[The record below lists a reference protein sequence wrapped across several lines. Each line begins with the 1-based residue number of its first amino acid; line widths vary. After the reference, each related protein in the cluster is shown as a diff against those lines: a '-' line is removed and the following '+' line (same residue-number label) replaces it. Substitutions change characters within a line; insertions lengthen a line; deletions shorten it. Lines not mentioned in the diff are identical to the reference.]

1 MTQCLSDGLVNVDYD
16 DEEEFVY
23 SEEEE
28 ELPCN
33 DGVQSP
39 DIPSSSKPSQSQKQ
53 ADSAA
58 YDNVDEGDD
67 YFTDEE
73 DGPPTT
79 ASRPANKPWEVAFQ
93 AHDLSELQNRQEEMV
108 NDLEPLLAVS
118 RESTALLLRSYEWKT
133 ESLVEDYLADSDK
146 VLTKTGVHAH
156 PPLPSIEKGD
166 EDFTCEI
173 CYCSGADE
181 LYMGLV
187 CGHRFCTSCYETY
200 LTIKIQEGESWQI
213 PCAAPKCKTLLGNAP
228 TSLILADSKDMLSKY
243 ESNLSRSF
251 VKSATTLTWCPA
263 PGCEYAIECLVPRSA
278 MDTTIPTVHCK
289 CGKSFCFGCKVDA
302 HVPVPCS
309 LVKKWQKKCE
319 DDSETSHWIKVNTK
333 DCPKCTAAIEKNN
346 GCNVMSCRECKHK
359 FCWVCMGPWSEH
371 GTSHFVC
378 NKYVEEPSEDEIRS
392 VSDARARLERYVHYF
407 TRYNN
412 HEQSAKFA
420 QNLMEATE
428 VNMEQLQHDTSLS
441 WIDVQFLRS
450 AVDILTDCRAALKWT
465 YVLGYYMVLDNQ
477 KILFENNQSDLELA
491 TELLNELVEDPTI
504 FTRTEEI
511 KPKIL
516 DMSHYVKAR
525 LDTLLTDTYQGI
537 QESRWQF
544 ED

>member
-79 ASRPANKPWEVAFQ
+79 ASQPANKPWEVDFQ

-200 LTIKIQEGESWQI
+200 LTIKIQEGE
-213 PCAAPKCKTLLGNAP
+213 
-228 TSLILADSKDMLSKY
+228 Y
-243 ESNLSRSF
+243 VESNEDAN
-251 VKSATTLTWCPA
+251 KS
-263 PGCEYAIECLVPRSA
+263 I
-278 MDTTIPTVHCK
+278 
-289 CGKSFCFGCKVDA
+289 
-302 HVPVPCS
+302 
-309 LVKKWQKKCE
+309 
-319 DDSETSHWIKVNTK
+319 
-333 DCPKCTAAIEKNN
+333 
-346 GCNVMSCRECKHK
+346 
-359 FCWVCMGPWSEH
+359 
-371 GTSHFVC
+371 
-378 NKYVEEPSEDEIRS
+378 
-392 VSDARARLERYVHYF
+392 SDARAQLERYMHYF

-420 QNLMEATE
+420 QNLLEATE
-428 VNMEQLQHDTSLS
+428 VNMEQLQREMTLS
-441 WIDVQFLRS
+441 WIDVVFLKN

-465 YVLGYYMVLDNQ
+465 YVLGYYMVSDNQ
-477 KILFENNQSDLELA
+477 KILFENNQSDLEMA
-491 TELLNELVEDPTI
+491 TEQLNELVEDPSGLTDI
-504 FTRTEEI
+504 EEL
-511 KPKIL
+511 KRKVL

-525 LDTLLTDTYQGI
+525 LDTLLTDTYQGL
-537 QESRWQF
+537 QETRWQF

>member
-1 MTQCLSDGLVNVDYD
+1 MTHCLSDGLVNVEYD

-28 ELPCN
+28 DLISS

-39 DIPSSSKPSQSQKQ
+39 DIPSSSKLSQSQKQ
-53 ADSAA
+53 ANSAA
-58 YDNVDEGDD
+58 YDNIDEGDD
-67 YFTDEE
+67 YFLDGE

-79 ASRPANKPWEVAFQ
+79 ASQPANKPWEVDFQ

-156 PPLPSIEKGD
+156 PSLPSIETGD

-173 CYCSGADE
+173 CYCSGSDE
-181 LYMGLV
+181 LHMGLV

-213 PCAAPKCKTLLGNAP
+213 PCAAPKCKTLLGDAP
-228 TSLILADSKDMLSKY
+228 TRLILADSKEMLSKY

-278 MDTTIPTVHCK
+278 MDTTIPTYTED
-289 CGKSFCFGCKVDA
+289 GNEDANKS
-302 HVPVPCS
+302 
-309 LVKKWQKKCE
+309 
-319 DDSETSHWIKVNTK
+319 I
-333 DCPKCTAAIEKNN
+333 
-346 GCNVMSCRECKHK
+346 
-359 FCWVCMGPWSEH
+359 
-371 GTSHFVC
+371 
-378 NKYVEEPSEDEIRS
+378 
-392 VSDARARLERYVHYF
+392 SDARAQLERYVHYF

-420 QNLMEATE
+420 QNLLEATE
-428 VNMEQLQHDTSLS
+428 VNMEQLQREMTLS
-441 WIDVQFLRS
+441 WIDVVFLKN

-465 YVLGYYMVLDNQ
+465 YVLGYYMVSDNQ
-477 KILFENNQSDLELA
+477 KILFENNQSDLEMA
-491 TELLNELVEDPTI
+491 TEQLNELVEDPSGLTGI
-504 FTRTEEI
+504 EKI